1 VRFQQDTALQTI
13 NLREANYANFAAFG
27 QKTQQSLLRSPRKGA
42 ATITGDLH
50 GLLVEAGAKPPRT
63 ERGRWGC
70 PACGKC
76 RVSVDFS
83 RSLFNCWT
91 AGCNF
96 HGSARSLAGRLGHRT
111 DSPAWKK
118 QVAAAAR
125 RLEVEER
132 AHALRLKAHQAVAER
147 FLVKMHQ
154 YQELY
159 PALAQNID
167 QSDLLEKGLSTYSEL
182 LHLNAELF
190 LLDVLPPLHMCEFV
204 GGSEDSRERQ
214 IADVVSRDGVCV
226 DGKFYEL
233 PPVLSPHSAGM
244 VRGIEMTEESW
255 RPNISPGGAEIGDD
269 ESLWNTDKAV
279 KS

>member
-1 VRFQQDTALQTI
+1 MM
-13 NLREANYANFAAFG
+13 
-27 QKTQQSLLRSPRKGA
+27 S
-42 ATITGDLH
+42 GDLH
-50 GLLVEAGAKPPRT
+50 SLLVEAAAKPPRT

-111 DSPAWKK
+111 DSVAWRK
-118 QVAAAAR
+118 QAAVAAR
-125 RLEVEER
+125 RHELEER
-132 AHALRLKAHQAVAER
+132 AQALRVRVYQEVGEK

-159 PALAQNID
+159 PTLAQNID
-167 QSDLLEKGLSTYSEL
+167 HSDLLEKGLSTYSEL

-190 LLDVLPPLHMCEFV
+190 LLDVLPPLPMCEFV

-226 DGKFYEL
+226 DGKFYQL

-244 VRGIEMTEESW
+244 VRAVGMREESW
-255 RPNISPGGAEIGDD
+255 RPNISPGGAEIGND
-269 ESLWNTDKAV
+269 EPLWNTDKEV
-279 KS
+279 KL